1 MQSKNKRTTT
11 AERIH
16 LAAIKQLPCSV
27 CNAPGPSE
35 AHHLKQSTAWTCVA
49 LCAEC
54 HMDGEMGWH
63 GRKTAWRIR
72 KMVEI
77 DALAKTIER
86 LMSI

>member
-27 CNAPGPSE
+27 CNAPGPSV
-35 AHHLKQSTAWTCVA
+35 AHHIDQSTAWTCVA
-49 LCAEC
+49 LCDDC
-54 HMDGEMGWH
+54 HRDFHGLKNLWRVYKMDEL
-63 GRKTAWRIR
+63 
-72 KMVEI
+72 

-86 LMSI
+86 LMES